1 MWHLFT
7 SASFYSGINN
17 MKNSR
22 PLGMSFTLLLLFAF
36 AGVGFSQ
43 LDVPRRTTAITYPLD
58 ELVMVQ
64 FRGTT
69 RFPRMKGE
77 AKLRRTSRNGTEIEL
92 SVSKMP
98 RPFEL
103 GAGYAT
109 YVLWAVSPDGQVD
122 NLGEIKRRGFFEF
135 DSRIS
140 VTTPLQTFALIIT
153 AEPHFL
159 VRRPSQEIM
168 LENLSPYALSGKKIA
183 TTAAVQYF
191 GNSSDYFR
199 DARTP
204 EIAEIDYSKTPSAVL
219 QAKQA
224 VALARFAGAERD
236 AQEELR
242 EAETLLTSAEGA
254 WKAGRDE
261 EAIDITARRAITEA
275 VKAES
280 TAYIRKEAR
289 EKRNEKTR
297 ADAEIRQAE
306 VKYTDAQAEI
316 AELKQRLQDETRQRE
331 LSERD
336 VSTYSTQIRE
346 LRAENG
352 KLREE
357 LGRTKVEADNA
368 KAKLDAIETEKRAAE
383 EQRAKEQRTG
393 TLEAGQPAFMQSLRR
408 FGSVSRNE
416 RGIILTL
423 PENYWASARASSF
436 APAADSKLGSLG
448 ELLANNPDYK
458 VVIESHTDDKGSPE
472 ELSSLTEQRARSIA
486 ERLVGFGVADARIET
501 KGMGATL
508 PVAPN
513 TTNVNRSK
521 NRRVNLILVPN
532 I

>member
-1 MWHLFT
+1 
-7 SASFYSGINN
+7 

-22 PLGMSFTLLLLFAF
+22 PFGKLVSLFLIGAF
-36 AGVGFSQ
+36 AGVAFAQ

-58 ELVMVQ
+58 EQVLVQ

-69 RFPRMKGE
+69 RFPRMKGD
-77 AKLRRTSRNGTEIEL
+77 AKMRRTSRNGTEVEL

-109 YVLWAVSPDGQVD
+109 YVLWAISPDGQAD

-168 LENLSPYALSGKKIA
+168 LENLSPYTASGKTIA
-183 TTAAVQYF
+183 TTPAVQYF

-204 EIAEIDYSKTPSAVL
+204 EIAELDYSKTPSALL

-224 VALARFAGAERD
+224 VSLARFAGAERD
-236 AQEELR
+236 ALEELR
-242 EAETLLTSAEGA
+242 EAEALLVTAESS
-254 WKAGRDE
+254 WKAGRNE
-261 EAIDITARRAITEA
+261 EAVDISARRAVSAA

-280 TAYIRKEAR
+280 TAYVRKEAR
-289 EKRNEKTR
+289 EKRNEKAR
-297 ADAEIRQAE
+297 SDAETRQAE
-306 VKYTDAQAEI
+306 DRLTEAQNEI
-316 AELKQRLQDETRQRE
+316 ADLKRQVQDEIRQRE

-336 VSTYSTQIRE
+336 VSTHSTQVRE

-352 KLREE
+352 RLREE

-368 KAKLDAIETEKRAAE
+368 KSRLETIENERRALE
-383 EQRAKEQRTG
+383 EQRAKEQKIG
-393 TLEAGQPAFMQSLRR
+393 GLESGQPVFMQSLRR
-408 FGSVSRNE
+408 FGAVSKNE
-416 RGIILTL
+416 RGIVLTL
-423 PENYWASARASSF
+423 PETYWSAARASSF
-436 APAADSKLGSLG
+436 APTADSKLSSLG
-448 ELLANNPDYK
+448 ELLANNADYK
-458 VVIESHTDDKGSPE
+458 VVIEAHTDDRGTAE
-472 ELSSLTEQRARSIA
+472 ELSSLTEQRARLLA
-486 ERLVGFGVADARIET
+486 DRLTGFGVTDGRIEI
-501 KGMGATL
+501 KPMGATL
-508 PVAPN
+508 PIAPN
-513 TTNVNRSK
+513 TTNANRAK

>member
-1 MWHLFT
+1 
-7 SASFYSGINN
+7 
-17 MKNSR
+17 MKNLR
-22 PLGMSFTLLLLFAF
+22 PLEKLLSLFLIGVF
-36 AGVGFSQ
+36 AGVGLAQ

-58 ELVMVQ
+58 EPVLVQ

-69 RFPRMKGE
+69 RFPRMKGD
-77 AKLRRTSRNGTEIEL
+77 AKMRRTSRNGTEIEL

-109 YVLWAVSPDGQVD
+109 YVLWAISPDGQAD

-168 LENLSPYALSGKKIA
+168 LENLSPYAPSGKTIA
-183 TTAAVQYF
+183 TTPAVQYF

-204 EIAEIDYSKTPSAVL
+204 EIAELDYSKTPSALL

-236 AQEELR
+236 ALDELR
-242 EAETLLTSAEGA
+242 EAETLLVSAENS
-254 WKAGRDE
+254 WKAGRDD
-261 EAIDITARRAITEA
+261 EAVDITARRAVSAA

-280 TAYIRKEAR
+280 TAYVRKEAR
-289 EKRNEKTR
+289 EKRNEKVR
-297 ADAEIRQAE
+297 ADAETRQAE
-306 VKYTDAQAEI
+306 DRFTDAQNEI
-316 AELKQRLQDETRQRE
+316 AELKRQLQDEIRQRE

-336 VSTYSTQIRE
+336 VSTHSAQVRE

-352 KLREE
+352 RLREE

-368 KAKLDAIETEKRAAE
+368 KSRLETIENERRAAE
-383 EQRAKEQRTG
+383 EQRVKEQRVG
-393 TLEAGQPAFMQSLRR
+393 GLEAGQPVFMQSLRR
-408 FGSVSRNE
+408 FGAVSKNE
-416 RGIILTL
+416 RGIVLTL
-423 PENYWASARASSF
+423 PESYWSAARASSF
-436 APAADSKLGSLG
+436 APTADSKLSSLG
-448 ELLANNPDYK
+448 ELLANNADYK
-458 VVIESHTDDKGSPE
+458 VVIEAHTDDRGTAE
-472 ELSSLTEQRARSIA
+472 ELVMLTEQRARLIA
-486 ERLVGFGVADARIET
+486 DRLTGFGVTDARIEI
-501 KGMGATL
+501 KSMGATL
-508 PVAPN
+508 PIAPN
-513 TTNVNRSK
+513 TTNANRAK

>member
-1 MWHLFT
+1 
-7 SASFYSGINN
+7 
-17 MKNSR
+17 MKNPR
-22 PLGMSFTLLLLFAF
+22 PLGILSALFLVFVF
-36 AGVGFSQ
+36 AATGFGQ

-58 ELVMVQ
+58 EVVLVQ

-69 RFPRMKGE
+69 RFPRMKGD
-77 AKLRRTSRNGTEIEL
+77 AKMRRTSRNGTEIEL

-109 YVLWAVSPDGQVD
+109 YVLWAISPDGQVD

-135 DSRIS
+135 DSKIS

-168 LENLSPYALSGKKIA
+168 LENLSPVAISGKTIT

-204 EIAEIDYSKTPSAVL
+204 EIAELDYSKTPSTIL

-224 VALARFAGAERD
+224 VALARFAGAQRD
-236 AQEELR
+236 APEELR
-242 EAETLLTSAEGA
+242 EAETLLTNAENA
-254 WKAGRDE
+254 WKAGREE
-261 EAIDITARRAITEA
+261 EAVDITARRAVSEA

-280 TAYIRKEAR
+280 TAYVRKEAR
-289 EKRNEKTR
+289 EKRNEKAR
-297 ADAEIRQAE
+297 ADAETRQAE
-306 VKYTDAQAEI
+306 DRFADAQNQI
-316 AELKQRLQDETRQRE
+316 AELKQQLQDEIKQRE

-336 VSTYSTQIRE
+336 VTTYSAQIRE

-352 KLREE
+352 RLREE

-368 KAKLDAIETEKRAAE
+368 KARIETIENEKRAADE
-383 EQRAKEQRTG
+383 QRQREQRAG
-393 TLEAGQPAFMQSLRR
+393 NIEANQPAFMQSLRR
-408 FGSVSRNE
+408 FGSVSKNE

-423 PENYWASARASSF
+423 PENYWSAVRAANF
-436 APAADSKLGSLG
+436 APAADSKIGPLG
-448 ELLANNPDYK
+448 ELLANNPEYK
-458 VVIESHTDDKGSPE
+458 VVIESHTDDKGTSE
-472 ELSSLTEQRARSIA
+472 ELSALTEQRARSLA
-486 ERLVGFGVADARIET
+486 ERLVGFGVADSRIEA

-508 PVAPN
+508 PIAPN
-513 TTNVNRSK
+513 TTNVSRAK
-521 NRRVNLILVPN
+521 NRRINLILVPN

>member
-1 MWHLFT
+1 
-7 SASFYSGINN
+7 
-17 MKNSR
+17 MKKLG
-22 PLGMSFTLLLLFAF
+22 PLGIIFTLLFVLVFVV
-36 AGVGFSQ
+36 AGFGQ

-77 AKLRRTSRNGTEIEL
+77 AKMRRTSRNGTEIEL

-109 YVLWAVSPDGQVD
+109 YVLWAIAPGGQAA

-159 VRRPSQEIM
+159 VQRPSQEIM
-168 LENLSPYALSGKKIA
+168 LENLSPYTLSGKTIA
-183 TTAAVQYF
+183 TTPAVQYF

-204 EIAEIDYSKTPSAVL
+204 EIAELDYSKTPSTIL

-236 AQEELR
+236 ALEELR
-242 EAETLLTSAEGA
+242 EAESLLVNAENS
-254 WKAGRDE
+254 WKAARDE
-261 EAIDITARRAITEA
+261 ETIDISARRAISAA

-280 TAYIRKEAR
+280 TAYVRKEAR
-289 EKRNEKTR
+289 EKRNEKARSDVET
-297 ADAEIRQAE
+297 RQAE
-306 VKYTDAQAEI
+306 DRYTEAQNQI
-316 AELKQRLQDETRQRE
+316 AELKSQLQDETRQRE

-336 VSTYSTQIRE
+336 VSNYSTQIRE

-352 KLREE
+352 RLREE
-357 LGRTKVEADNA
+357 VGRARVEADNA
-368 KAKLDAIETEKRAAE
+368 KTKIDALENERRAAE
-383 EQRAKEQRTG
+383 EQRAKQQRVG
-393 TLEAGQPAFMQSLRR
+393 SLEAGQPAFMQSLRR
-408 FGSVSRNE
+408 FGSVSKNE

-423 PENYWASARASSF
+423 PETYWSAARASNFS
-436 APAADSKLGSLG
+436 PAADAKLGSLG

-458 VVIESHTDDKGSPE
+458 VVIEAHTDDKGTAE
-472 ELSSLTEQRARSIA
+472 ELSALTEQRARLIR
-486 ERLVGFGVADARIET
+486 ERLVGFGVVDNRIES

-513 TTNVNRSK
+513 TTNANRTK